1 MVGGAGCT
9 RVSARVHV
17 CRPRGL
23 AGRSAWWLVL
33 RGGES
38 RGLGLDPGLE
48 QASVSGLESGQLDD
62 GSWAKGSWANSC
74 ILLLVQ
80 VFWKWCQSTSPS
92 NGLEPVERSVYLC
105 HSV

>member
-1 MVGGAGCT
+1 MVGGAVCT
-9 RVSARVHV
+9 CVSARVCV
-17 CRPRGL
+17 CRPPGL
-23 AGRSAWWLVL
+23 AGRSVWWLVP

-48 QASVSGLESGQLDD
+48 QASVSGLESGQLE

-80 VFWKWCQSTSPS
+80 IFWKW
-92 NGLEPVERSVYLC
+92 Y
-105 HSV
+105 